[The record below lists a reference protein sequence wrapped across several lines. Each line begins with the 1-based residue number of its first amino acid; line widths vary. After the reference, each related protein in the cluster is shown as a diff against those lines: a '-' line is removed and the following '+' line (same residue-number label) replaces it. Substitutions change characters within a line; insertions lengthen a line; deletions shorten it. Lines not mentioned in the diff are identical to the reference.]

1 MEAEAV
7 YLMEDHAR
15 NVISR
20 PGEQKA
26 EDRASF
32 CLIKE

>member
-7 YLMEDHAR
+7 YLMDDHPR

-20 PGEQKA
+20 LGEQKA

-32 CLIKE
+32 CMIKE